1 MAAAV
6 VVVVDSLPVAAVE
19 AKSATSAQ
27 RSVTLLVTAP
37 RLVDTVAKAVDLAA
51 VKDTVVVVVDM
62 ADVKAARLATPA
74 EDTVTCLVTAPRARS
89 ATTVVKSV
97 ISHETAHLRQAASA
111 LATSASNPATFRLN
125 ARTKLSL
132 SQYLQ

>member
-1 MAAAV
+1 MAAA

>member
-1 MAAAV
+1 MAAV

-37 RLVDTVAKAVDLAA
+37 RLVDTVAKAVDLVA

>member
-1 MAAAV
+1 MV
-6 VVVVDSLPVAAVE
+6 EVVVDSLPVVAVE

-37 RLVDTVAKAVDLAA
+37 RLVDTVAKAVDLVA

-125 ARTKLSL
+125 ARTKLLL

>member
-1 MAAAV
+1 MV
-6 VVVVDSLPVAAVE
+6 EVVVDSLPVVAVE

-37 RLVDTVAKAVDLAA
+37 RLVDTEAKAVDLAA
-51 VKDTVVVVVDM
+51 VKDTVVAVVDT
-62 ADVKAARLATPA
+62 ADVKVARLATPA
-74 EDTVTCLVTAPRARS
+74 EDTVTCLVTALRARS

-97 ISHETAHLRQAASA
+97 ISHETAPPRLAASA

-125 ARTKLSL
+125 ARTKLLL